1 MENVS
6 EIKHHLKRDPYLR
19 PLVDIHFRAL
29 PTVGGSLHLP
39 LMQSIV
45 GQQLHV
51 KAADTIWRRF
61 LEHFGQPFPTVEEIF
76 ALPAAQMRAAGLS
89 SSKCDSIYQ
98 LCELLMNECIDD
110 VFWLEAEQSDIIAK
124 ICSVKGIGLWTA
136 EMFLLFACGRSDIFS
151 KGDFALKDA
160 TIKLYDIRLKGREL
174 NQEMD
179 SVSTLW
185 SPYRSYAALI
195 LWGWRD
201 AELRQR

>member
-1 MENVS
+1 M
-6 EIKHHLKRDPYLR
+6 R

-29 PTVGGSLHLP
+29 PSAGGALHLL

-51 KAADTIWRRF
+51 KAAETIWRRL
-61 LEHFGQPFPTVEEIF
+61 LEHFGQPYPTAAEIY
-76 ALPAAQMRAAGLS
+76 ALPSAQMRSAGLS
-89 SSKCDSIYQ
+89 GSKCESIYQ
-98 LCELLMNECIDD
+98 LCELLMKECIDD
-110 VFWLEAEQSDIIAK
+110 AFWLEAEQSDIIAK

-160 TIKLYDIRLKGREL
+160 TIKLYDISLKGREL
-174 NQEMD
+174 NQEID
-179 SVSTLW
+179 SISALW

-195 LWGWRD
+195 LWAWRD
-201 AELRQR
+201 VELRRR